1 MNPKMLALAFSSLL
15 LGTPATR
22 SQTDPFAISEA
33 EDDAPRMIRVQ
44 AEFIEMPH
52 ATYTRLMA
60 TPRTSSNDAA
70 LRAECA
76 ITIDILA
83 GYGID
88 ELRVLTR
95 STSILAHN

>member
-1 MNPKMLALAFSSLL
+1 
-15 LGTPATR
+15 
-22 SQTDPFAISEA
+22 
-33 EDDAPRMIRVQ
+33 
-44 AEFIEMPH
+44 MPH
-52 ATYTRLMA
+52 TNYTRLMA